1 MSDVTATIRDISALT
16 PQAQEAC
23 RLFLKYCTDAG
34 LAVRIT
40 ETYRSQARQEYLY
53 EQGRT
58 RPGAVVTWTKNSR
71 HTARR
76 AWDICKNVKGE
87 EYSDPAFFKSCGAI
101 AAQLDITWGGTWK
114 TPDTPHFEI
123 TTAWKA
129 PTEGQEEE
137 LDMATKAEYDKKIAE
152 LESRVWE
159 LEHPMIYNYVD
170 ENMPE
175 WAREPI
181 SDLINRGLLKGSGEG
196 LDLNDTELRVLVIL
210 QRTLQQ
216 KG

>member
-1 MSDVTATIRDISALT
+1 
-16 PQAQEAC
+16 
-23 RLFLKYCTDAG
+23 
-34 LAVRIT
+34 
-40 ETYRSQARQEYLY
+40 
-53 EQGRT
+53 
-58 RPGAVVTWTKNSR
+58 
-71 HTARR
+71 
-76 AWDICKNVKGE
+76 
-87 EYSDPAFFKSCGAI
+87 
-101 AAQLDITWGGTWK
+101 
-114 TPDTPHFEI
+114 
-123 TTAWKA
+123 
-129 PTEGQEEE
+129 
-137 LDMATKAEYDKKIAE
+137 MATKAEYDKKIAE

-210 QRTLQQ
+210 QRALQQ